1 MPGGNL
7 IVLDN
12 INLLHELFILKKRS
26 LLRKDLKIKGQIGEV
41 RQRDKMF
48 YVTLMRQTNEAE
60 SSSCGKKEIVNNVI
74 RAMLPLLTLQNVL
87 EASSDLI
94 Y

>member
-1 MPGGNL
+1 
-7 IVLDN
+7 
-12 INLLHELFILKKRS
+12 
-26 LLRKDLKIKGQIGEV
+26 
-41 RQRDKMF
+41 MF

-60 SSSCGKKEIVNNVI
+60 SSSCGEKEIVNNVI
-74 RAMLPLLTLQNVL
+74 RAMLPLLILQKVL

>member
-41 RQRDKMF
+41 RLRDKMF

-60 SSSCGKKEIVNNVI
+60 SSSGGKKEIVNNVI

>member
-12 INLLHELFILKKRS
+12 INLLRELFILKKRS

-41 RQRDKMF
+41 RQRDNMF

>member
-1 MPGGNL
+1 
-7 IVLDN
+7 
-12 INLLHELFILKKRS
+12 
-26 LLRKDLKIKGQIGEV
+26 
-41 RQRDKMF
+41 MF
-48 YVTLMRQTNEAE
+48 YVTLMRQTNEEE

-74 RAMLPLLTLQNVL
+74 RAMLPLLILQKVL